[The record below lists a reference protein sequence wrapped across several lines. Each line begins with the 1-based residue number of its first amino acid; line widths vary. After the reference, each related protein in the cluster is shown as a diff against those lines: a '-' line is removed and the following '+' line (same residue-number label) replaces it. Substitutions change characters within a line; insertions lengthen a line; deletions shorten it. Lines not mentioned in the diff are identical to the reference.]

1 MTDPAHSTSP
11 ASGQDEVLA
20 FLADGAGSGVRTRR
34 IDTHISIVFLS
45 PDRVLKIKRAVK
57 LPFLDNSTLER
68 RRLCCEEELA
78 VNSRNAPAIYRRVV
92 AITREASGLALDGKG
107 TPVEWAVEMAR
118 FDESRTLDHLA
129 AAHAVPPGAADA
141 LAETIRASHA
151 RAPAVGHSQWP
162 ASIETIIDRNTAKF
176 HEQDAL
182 PASDVDQLHELS
194 HRHLRRHFALLQRRA
209 ADGLVRRCHGDAHLA
224 NIVMID
230 AKPVLFDAIEFDSAM
245 ATTDLLYDL
254 AFPIMDFLHFG
265 DAAAANRLFN
275 GYLQGSWREHGD
287 ALSLLPL
294 FLSIRAAVRALVSFT
309 KHELC
314 PDDPACLA
322 EARSYFGLALSL
334 IAPAKPILVAIG
346 GRSGT
351 GKSVLARSIA
361 GRIAPA
367 PGAVLLR
374 SDVIRKELAG
384 IDALTRLPASTYTR
398 ESSDRVYGVMFDR
411 AHSVLAQG
419 HSAVLDGVFLLESE
433 RATAAAIA
441 DAAGVD
447 FHGVFLTATP
457 ELRVQRIGLRGA
469 DASDATAQVARSQE
483 DIDTGRM
490 DWALLDASGT
500 PDETLARFSTLTQ
513 IEPPRATEGL

>member
-1 MTDPAHSTSP
+1 MTTQDHSKAP
-11 ASGQDEVLA
+11 DASSQDEVLA
-20 FLADGAGSGVRTRR
+20 FLARYAER
-34 IDTHISIVFLS
+34 IDTHASIVLLGAG
-45 PDRVLKIKRAVK
+45 RVLKIKRAIK
-57 LPFLDNSTLER
+57 LPFLDYSTLEKR
-68 RRLCCEEELA
+68 KDACEEELA
-78 VNSRNAPAIYRRVV
+78 VNARNAPAIYRRIVP
-92 AITREASGLALDGKG
+92 ITREADGLALDGKG
-107 TPVEWAVEMAR
+107 PPIEWAVEMAR
-118 FDESRTLDHLA
+118 FDEKRTLDHLA
-129 AAHAVPPGAADA
+129 AAHAIPPGVADE
-141 LAETIRASHA
+141 LAEAMRASHA
-151 RAPAVGHSQWP
+151 RAPVNNGTQWL
-162 ASIETIIDRNTAKF
+162 ASIGPIIDRNIQKF
-176 HEQDAL
+176 REQRTL
-182 PASDVDQLHELS
+182 PIPDVDRLHELS
-194 HRHLRRHFALLQRRA
+194 HRQLRNHLALLQRRA
-209 ADGLVRRCHGDAHLA
+209 AAGLVRRCHGDAHLA
-224 NIVMID
+224 NIAMID
-230 AKPVLFDAIEFDSAM
+230 GKPILFDAIEFDPVI

-254 AFPIMDFLHFG
+254 AFPVMDFLHFG

-433 RATAAAIA
+433 RTTAAAIA

-457 ELRVQRIGLRGA
+457 EVRVQRIGLRGA